1 MTNNPNSIK
10 SAESKANFSR
20 SSKFV
25 ENTKRAVRKVLT
37 TTWIAAS
44 TMWPMATTSTAT
56 FVPASV
62 NTITAVTPIAS
73 TAIKTIWLWTAAWLF
88 TACGGGDDGFDGP
101 VTPVDP
107 IDTKDTVAP
116 TINISKSSV
125 DISWWKQVRIDWNQ
139 LYIGD
144 ELVASWT
151 DNKTKNCNVT
161 LTLNWNT
168 ITSWTTINEAWT
180 LTIKVSDAAGNN
192 KSSDIKLNVTEDQEC
207 ISWLEN
213 LQNLNMQVDQE
224 VNLLNWIS
232 FINWA
237 ELVKTEIEIDWK
249 KIEISDPNH
258 YIPTNPWTCSIIFT
272 VKDKNWTI
280 KEYKVDNLTIK
291 GVEYKTMEIDNVN
304 PADILPIVGQVE
316 AGDKKVYNH
325 IEHLRLAEATR
336 IRDMM
341 RKYGAGSHSPEEYQ
355 QLMNR
360 LNTGMLLETPKWYNN
375 YEVIW
380 WDWGSD
386 PSNHS
391 HNERDILNTLVEHA
405 NFKVVDPDSWRRE
418 YLQESVIQHP
428 NSIYIIWQSA
438 YASGDKNLYNSW
450 NNNAI
455 KELSRSK
462 NFILFIAWSNIWKK
476 NWVLKNQIY
485 HEGVNWDEHW
495 VYGAPSRANWKNDS
509 NVDRHLL
516 VTIWTD
522 ADWDIDQTNETYES
536 SRYPVWF
543 HNKVLFAWRAFPY
556 KSWSNNKIT
565 WDPWKYSTS
574 YTNYVNVAIIDLC
587 FQMFAEVE
595 NVDKLLEMVRS
606 TALTDHIRFNG
617 EDQPLQLMNPAW
629 FFQKYLMPTDLPSSI
644 QSWQIINLNK
654 WYYKWVIFDIP
665 WAEVKIDWQ
674 WVEYSEKN
682 KSLIKSQN
690 PMNLQWRLNGD
701 LCKKYKW
708 EDIDIKWKIR
718 VVDDKRNGLNIEN
731 NVNINIQ

>member
-1 MTNNPNSIK
+1 MTNNPNSIT
-10 SAESKANFSR
+10 AMESSTN
-20 SSKFV
+20 SSKSNRFV
-25 ENTKRAVRKVLT
+25 ESTKRAVRKVLT
-37 TTWIAAS
+37 TAWITVGS
-44 TMWPMATTSTAT
+44 MWPVATPTV
-56 FVPASV
+56 VPASV
-62 NTITAVTPIAS
+62 NTITAIAPIAS
-73 TAIKTIWLWTAAWLF
+73 TTIKTIWLWTAAWLF

-237 ELVKTEIEIDWK
+237 ELVKTEIGIDWK

-272 VKDKNWTI
+272 VKDKKWTI

-291 GVEYKTMEIDNVN
+291 GIEYKTMEINN
-304 PADILPIVGQVE
+304 ISPKDILPIVWQVE
-316 AGDKKVYNH
+316 EWDKKVYNR
-325 IEHLRLAEATR
+325 IEHLRLAESTR

-341 RKYGAGSHSPEEYQ
+341 RKYGAGNHSPEEYQ

-360 LNTGMLLETPKWYNN
+360 LNTGMINETPKWYNN

-380 WDWGSD
+380 WDWATT

-405 NFKVVDPDSWRRE
+405 NFKVVNPNSWRRE
-418 YLQESVIQHP
+418 YIREAVNQHP
-428 NSIYIIWQSA
+428 NSIYVLWMSA
-438 YASGDKNLYNSW
+438 YAYGDKDLYNSRS
-450 NNNAI
+450 I
-455 KELSRSK
+455 SELKELYKS
-462 NFILFIAWSNIWKK
+462 NNLLIFVAWSNIWTK
-476 NWVLKNQIY
+476 NGVLKNKIY
-485 HEGVNWDEHW
+485 QESVDWDEHW
-495 VYGAPSRANWKNDS
+495 VYGIPSSANWRSDS
-509 NVDRHLL
+509 NVDKHLL

-522 ADWDIDQTNETYES
+522 ADGDIDQTNEKSES
-536 SRYPVWF
+536 SKYPVWF
-543 HNKVLFAWRAFPY
+543 HNKVLFSGRAFPY
-556 KSWSNNKIT
+556 RSWSNNKIT
-565 WDPWKYSTS
+565 GEPWKYATS
-574 YTNYVNVAIIDLC
+574 YTNYTNVAIIDLC

-595 NVDKLLEMVRS
+595 NVDRLLEMARS
-606 TALTDHIRFNG
+606 TALTDYIRFNW
-617 EDQPLQLMNPAW
+617 ETQELQLINPAW
-629 FFQKYLMPTDLPSSI
+629 FFKKYLMPNDLPSNLK
-644 QSWQIINLNK
+644 SWENVSLNK
-654 WYYKWVIFDIP
+654 GYYKWVIFDIP
-665 WAEVKIDWQ
+665 WAEVKINWQ
-674 WVEYSEKN
+674 WVTYSEAN
-682 KSLIKSQN
+682 KSQIKNQN
-690 PMNLQWRLNGD
+690 PMNLEWRLNGD
-701 LCKKYKW
+701 LCRKMWYKW
-708 EDIDIKWKIR
+708 KDIQWKII
-718 VVDDKRNGLNIEN
+718 VVDDKWNGLNIEKDISI
-731 NVNINIQ
+731 NVR